1 MRAARSTGWVLG
13 TVALVLA
20 IFAGTWFLVAG
31 PRFSNASET
40 AAAAQDARDKND
52 LMAVQVAKLADQF
65 THLDEYKTELASLRT
80 QIPTQA
86 ELSAYVREL
95 DALAAANGVTLMS
108 LSPSVPIA
116 VTPEIT
122 APVATAD
129 ATTTATGE
137 PTADATATTAPGGVP
152 TADAAAPA
160 APAALEAFGYI
171 PLSIVV
177 QGPYV
182 NVTTFL
188 TALQTGT
195 PRIFVPTGLD
205 GARLDAD
212 SGANPPTAADD
223 LSLTIAGNLYVLLDT
238 TTPAVTPSAAPLP
251 SSDRN
256 PFGSL
261 PGVGG

>member
-31 PRFSNASET
+31 PRFSHASET
-40 AAAAQDARDKND
+40 ATAAQDARDSND
-52 LMAVQVAKLADQF
+52 LLAVQVAKLADQF
-65 THLDEYKTELASLRT
+65 VHLDEYRTELASLRS
-80 QIPTQA
+80 QIPTQPD
-86 ELSAYVREL
+86 LSAYVREL
-95 DALAAANGVTLMS
+95 DALATANGVTLMS

-116 VTPEIT
+116 VAPEIT

-129 ATTTATGE
+129 APTTATGE
-137 PTADATATTAPGGVP
+137 APTADPTT
-152 TADAAAPA
+152 TTETAAPA
-160 APAALEAFGYI
+160 APTALEGFGYI

-195 PRIFVPTGLD
+195 PRIFVPTSLG
-205 GARLDAD
+205 GARQAAAPD
-212 SGANPPTAADD
+212 GNPPTAADD
-223 LSLTIAGNLYVLLDT
+223 LSLTIAGNLYLLLDT
-238 TTPAVTPSAAPLP
+238 TTPAVTPTPAPSPGPLP